1 MDDDDGF
8 HNWGYYE
15 PSFKGHLNLYIMPIV
30 TERDTKPFL
39 PGRDP
44 AVMVRRGYH
53 PSQPQ
58 PHHHQQQQL
67 TRHAQVHNHP
77 PHTQEFIVSESPLHL
92 QYMRETWVVH
102 QRDKFMS
109 IMPGNPSFGV
119 MPKARGAQPLHM
131 MEQPVVPNTKVAFR
145 ALILY

>member
-1 MDDDDGF
+1 MVAILG
-8 HNWGYYE
+8 
-15 PSFKGHLNLYIMPIV
+15 SFDHRLSALETAMRP
-30 TERDTKPFL
+30 T
-39 PGRDP
+39 
-44 AVMVRRGYH
+44 
-53 PSQPQ
+53 QPQ

-77 PHTQEFIVSESPLHL
+77 PHTREFIVSESPLHL

-109 IMPGNPSFGV
+109 IMPGNPNFGV
-119 MPKARGAQPLHM
+119 MPKALGAQPLHM
-131 MEQPVVPNTKVAFR
+131 LEQSVVPNTKVAFR

>member
-1 MDDDDGF
+1 
-8 HNWGYYE
+8 
-15 PSFKGHLNLYIMPIV
+15 MPII

-44 AVMVRRGYH
+44 AVM
-53 PSQPQ
+53 PQ

-77 PHTQEFIVSESPLHL
+77 PHTQEFIVSKSPLHL
-92 QYMRETWVVH
+92 QYMRETLVVH

-131 MEQPVVPNTKVAFR
+131 MEQPVVPNTKSPTTK
-145 ALILY
+145 IGNTYEQNS